1 MSEQE
6 KDFFEQAMADVVPL
20 ASGRQTLY
28 LKPQETLDKARGA
41 KRSGCGRETSSAPIS
56 SR

>member
-6 KDFFEQAMADVVPL
+6 KTFEQAMADVVPL

-28 LKPQETLDKARGA
+28 LKPQEAVDKSAR
-41 KRSGCGRETSSAPIS
+41 REAQRLLQENFLSTDFLG
-56 SR
+56 

>member
-20 ASGRQTLY
+20 ESGRQTLY
-28 LKPQETLDKARGA
+28 LKPQAAVDKARGA
-41 KRSGCGRETSSAPIS
+41 KRSGCGRKTSSAPIF